1 MNCLDLNS
9 LVMYPI
15 FLWIV
20 NCLTFFLSRVD
31 NSNMNSILI
40 VKYLDELKI
49 SFYVQ
54 TSSLCLLYYSVK
66 FLMNLKELES
76 VNDFFGDDTKYI
88 G

>member
-9 LVMYPI
+9 LGMYPI

-20 NCLTFFLSRVD
+20 NSPIFFLSRVD
-31 NSNMNSILI
+31 NSSMNSILI

-54 TSSLCLLYYSVK
+54 TSSLCLFYYSVK